1 MGVGGCDFIVPE
13 GLELVD
19 QQERVGVGP
28 SNCRCSDQFLGLGLS
43 SSECPSQD
51 DDRQGRLCS
60 GLGTLSLCSSTH
72 KRY

>member
-51 DDRQGRLCS
+51 DDR
-60 GLGTLSLCSSTH
+60 
-72 KRY
+72 